1 MRRSTALVASGT
13 TAALGGDGTRQRGV
27 LRRILAYVAPS
38 WVLISLALVLT
49 VITSGLSQV
58 PQLANRYLINHVLSP
73 NPKLPP
79 PTLHYA
85 FHLLLVVAGI
95 ILAMRILNSG
105 IGFLRSYT
113 MRIVGQRL
121 IYSLRRDVYRKVHY
135 LSADFYLRNGVGQ
148 IMSRVMNDT
157 NTVQNFIAGNIT
169 TLASQIMTF
178 FISFAIM
185 SHYDMRLTI
194 YLLLFGPPIAGSIL
208 FFSGI
213 LRELNR
219 NLRKQTAR
227 LTAAL
232 HDSLAGFVT
241 IKAFGVEEHV
251 ISRFEEENRN
261 LFSLGLR
268 RMRTQAIYSNSVA
281 LVTGSSWAFF
291 ILFGGM
297 QVVHHQISLGTYFL
311 INGLRG
317 SIFIPFTSF
326 ANLNAAYQQAAAGAE
341 RIFEYLDTAA
351 TVRDTPTAT
360 RQPRVRGS
368 IVFDG
373 VVFRYPAVDL
383 QAMAALHAPDPWSD
397 GRLLKP
403 GKAPRDRDDPGD
415 TPPPPVVPELVVS
428 TANDSQPDPSVQTP
442 AEPPPPPPPALNGV
456 SFTVEPGETVGIV
469 GPSGSGKS
477 TIAKLVMR
485 LYDVEAGAVR
495 IDGVDVRDFTLSSLR
510 EQMAVVLQDVFLFSA
525 SVRENVSFGMEGASN
540 AEIDD
545 ALRAANASFVWDL
558 PYGPDTVVGE
568 GGATLSGGERQRV
581 AIARALLRRP
591 RILLLDEATSA
602 QDPLSE
608 ESIMHSLRERAG
620 DLTILIIAHRLST
633 ITHADRI
640 LVMEDGAIV
649 QQGRHE
655 ELLALGG
662 PYARLYGAGQE
673 PVAQRS

>member
-1 MRRSTALVASGT
+1 M
-13 TAALGGDGTRQRGV
+13 
-27 LRRILAYVAPS
+27 RRILAYVAPS
-38 WVLISLALVLT
+38 WFLITIALSLT
-49 VITSGLSQV
+49 VITSGLNQV

-73 NPKLPP
+73 GANLPRL
-79 PTLHYA
+79 TLQHA
-85 FHLLLVVAGI
+85 SHLLLVVAGI
-95 ILAMRILNSG
+95 IMAMRILNSG

-208 FFSGI
+208 LFSGM

-219 NLRKQTAR
+219 TLRKQTAR

-232 HDSLAGFVT
+232 HDALAGFVT

-251 ISRFEEENRN
+251 ISRFETENRS
-261 LFSLGLR
+261 LFALGLR
-268 RMRTQAIYSNSVA
+268 RMRTQALYSNSVA

-297 QVVHHQISLGTYFL
+297 QVVQHQISLGTYFL

-341 RIFEYLDTAA
+341 RIFEYLDTEAS
-351 TVRDTPTAT
+351 VHDTPQA
-360 RQPRVRGS
+360 RPQPRVRGA
-368 IVFDG
+368 IGFDN
-373 VVFRYPAVDL
+373 VVFRYPAMDL
-383 QAMAALHAPDPWSD
+383 QAMAALHAPDPLENTR
-397 GRLLKP
+397 RLLKS
-403 GKAPRDRDDPGD
+403 GKALRDSDDPGD
-415 TPPPPVVPELVVS
+415 SPPPPVVPELVVAS
-428 TANDSQPDPSVQTP
+428 NTSDTQPDPSVQTP
-442 AEPPPPPPPALNGV
+442 VEPPPPPPPALNGV

-510 EQMAVVLQDVFLFSA
+510 DQMAVVLQDVFLFSA
-525 SVRENVSFGMEGASN
+525 SVRENVSFGMEGASDG
-540 AEIDD
+540 EIDE

-655 ELLALGG
+655 ELLAVGG

-673 PVAQRS
+673 PVAQQS